1 MTLFALQPHVSV
13 PLPSDAYV
21 PRPRRACP
29 TPTLVPRAL
38 SPPFAPVHFAH
49 CSSCSGTDSAY
60 AGSCCDCSNC
70 FPADAIVTTAHAG
83 DLPISSLKIGD
94 KVLAA
99 RPDGSTFFDDVYM
112 FGHKDAT
119 AASSFVKLETGSG
132 AVLRL
137 TADHHLFVTRAGQR
151 LEIPS
156 SKALVG
162 DLVHVAGRPGASQLE
177 AIASK
182 SLMAGTGLFNPYT
195 LSGSIVVDGVAA
207 SCHSSWILDRIFEL
221 AGVSVPDGYQIA
233 FAPVR
238 ALYRVLGAERMASV
252 EFIIDAVAVAG
263 NAGTSFSALAPV
275 AASAL
280 AGCAWLAT
288 RTRAV

>member
-1 MTLFALQPHVSV
+1 MLGNALD
-13 PLPSDAYV
+13 PL
-21 PRPRRACP
+21 
-29 TPTLVPRAL
+29 LVPTCPCL
-38 SPPFAPVHFAH
+38 SR
-49 CSSCSGTDSAY
+49 S
-60 AGSCCDCSNC
+60 C
-70 FPADAIVTTAHAG
+70 FPADAIVTTSHAG

-99 RPDGSTFFDDVYM
+99 RPDGSTFFDDIYM

-119 AASSFVKLETGSG
+119 AASRFVKLETASG

-137 TADHHLFVTRAGQR
+137 TADHHLFVTRGGER
-151 LEIPS
+151 LEVPS
-156 SKALVG
+156 SKALAG
-162 DLVHVAGRPGASQLE
+162 DFVHVAGRSGACQLE
-177 AIASK
+177 AIVAK
-182 SLMAGTGLFNPYT
+182 SLVAGTGLFNPYT

-207 SCHSSWILDRIFEL
+207 SCHSSSALDGVFRL
-221 AGVSVPDGYQIA
+221 MGVSVPDGYQIA

-238 ALYRVLGAERMASV
+238 AMYRALGAERMASV
-252 EFIIDAVAVAG
+252 EFIIDAVAVAA
-263 NAGTSFSALAPV
+263 NSGTSFSALAPV

>member
-1 MTLFALQPHVSV
+1 MSLPALQLVSV
-13 PLPSDAYV
+13 PPLTDACL
-21 PRPRRACP
+21 PRPRCACP
-29 TPTLVPRAL
+29 CGAGLSAFPCPTSPLLATFL
-38 SPPFAPVHFAH
+38 SR
-49 CSSCSGTDSAY
+49 S
-60 AGSCCDCSNC
+60 C

-182 SLMAGTGLFNPYT
+182 SLVAGTGLFNPYT

-207 SCHSSWILDRIFEL
+207 SCHSSSALDGVFRL
-221 AGVSVPDGYQIA
+221 MGVSVPVGYQTV

-238 ALYRVLGAERMASV
+238 ALYRVLGAERMASA
-252 EFIIDAVAVAG
+252 EFIIDAVAVAA
-263 NAGTSFSALAPV
+263 NSGTLFSALAPV

-280 AGCAWLAT
+280 AGGAWLVT

>member
-1 MTLFALQPHVSV
+1 M
-13 PLPSDAYV
+13 PLPRISSLHA
-21 PRPRRACP
+21 
-29 TPTLVPRAL
+29 TFL
-38 SPPFAPVHFAH
+38 SR
-49 CSSCSGTDSAY
+49 S
-60 AGSCCDCSNC
+60 C

-119 AASSFVKLETGSG
+119 AASSFVKLETDSG

-182 SLMAGTGLFNPYT
+182 SLVAGTGLFNPYT
-195 LSGSIVVDGVAA
+195 MSGSIVVDGVAA
-207 SCHSSWILDRIFEL
+207 SCHSSSALDRIFEL
-221 AGVSVPDGYQIA
+221 VGVSVPDGYQTA

-238 ALYRVLGAERMASV
+238 ALYRVLGAERMASA
-252 EFIIDAVAVAG
+252 EFIIDAVAVAA
-263 NAGTSFSALAPV
+263 NSGTSFSALAPV

-280 AGCAWLAT
+280 AGGAWLAT